1 MGTLRGKCQVRTQV
15 LLKIKIRKMNKFALT
30 FVVVAAFVAGAIGAP
45 RTRRSA
51 GCILDGDVN
60 ENLLGLRFNEE
71 EDFECMKKLVQKGA
85 SVASKDSWNYTP
97 LMYAA
102 KGSSIKAIKAVK
114 FLIKKGA
121 ELNAKNYFQ
130 TNALEFAVTGNNGD
144 IVKFLIEKNAEGDL
158 TELLMKAVRDSK
170 QLTESVKVLVNKG
183 ADINKFPEP
192 WTIHSST
199 IVF

>member
-1 MGTLRGKCQVRTQV
+1 MG
-15 LLKIKIRKMNKFALT
+15 KIRKMNKFALT
-30 FVVVAAFVAGAIGAP
+30 FVFVAAFVAGAIGAP

-51 GCILDGDVN
+51 GCVLDGDVN
-60 ENLLGLRFNEE
+60 ENLLGLRFNDE

-102 KGSSIKAIKAVK
+102 KGSSNKAIK

-130 TNALEFAVTGNNGD
+130 TNALELAVTGNNG
-144 IVKFLIEKNAEGDL
+144 
-158 TELLMKAVRDSK
+158 
-170 QLTESVKVLVNKG
+170 
-183 ADINKFPEP
+183 
-192 WTIHSST
+192 
-199 IVF
+199 